1 MKNLSKNRKNIL
13 SNIDL
18 TKTYKANEAI
28 KILKDNSFV
37 KFDETLDVA
46 IKLNIN
52 PSKSDQNIRGVV
64 SLPIKQKKQKIA
76 ELMLLE
82 MKILLKKF
90 LMER

>member
-1 MKNLSKNRKNIL
+1 MKNLSKNRKNIS

-18 TKTYKANEAI
+18 TKTYNANEAI

-52 PSKSDQNIRGVV
+52 PSQD
-64 SLPIKQKKQKIA
+64 
-76 ELMLLE
+76 
-82 MKILLKKF
+82 
-90 LMER
+90 